1 MTIGSIIQNKTN
13 GKNGIKNML
22 LTRSCQYFK
31 SFPCGVTYK
40 LNSIFPGV
48 CLNFFSKIAKYRS
61 VTMEADI
68 IMAFIDVL
76 SELLLKNSNVFEKES
91 DGIIFWNTPSKGN
104 NIATFITK
112 MSMANA
118 VALLSME
125 A

>member
-1 MTIGSIIQNKTN
+1 
-13 GKNGIKNML
+13 
-22 LTRSCQYFK
+22 
-31 SFPCGVTYK
+31 
-40 LNSIFPGV
+40 
-48 CLNFFSKIAKYRS
+48 
-61 VTMEADI
+61 MEADI